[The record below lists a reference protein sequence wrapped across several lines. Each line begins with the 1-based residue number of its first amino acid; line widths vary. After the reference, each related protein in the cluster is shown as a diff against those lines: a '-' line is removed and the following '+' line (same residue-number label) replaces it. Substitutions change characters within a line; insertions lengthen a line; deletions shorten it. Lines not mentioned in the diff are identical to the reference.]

1 MRKPLEGQLLKAWR
15 EARGLSQDELGSRLD
30 IPADGS
36 EFSRYERG
44 RSSPSVKTL
53 LNLIS
58 GLDIPGRDDAER
70 LAAFFRGPESA
81 ETPWVPGRTRNI
93 PVVDEPVAAGVAR
106 LAEHASAVVEF
117 PLSLLELFLGE
128 PPAAEPDR
136 YCLVDVHGTSM
147 VPTIP
152 DRARL
157 LVDRGPGSGG
167 WPEIVQGDVYVI
179 VPPTEDGGTTKRLF
193 LTDEE
198 LIAWPDNPSES
209 PRYWSRRMLREMDVA
224 LAGIARAR
232 VLAVLSTPQRGGPPW
247 PPVKAVH
254 RREKKP

>member
-1 MRKPLEGQLLKAWR
+1 MREPITP
-15 EARGLSQDELGSRLD
+15 SDY
-30 IPADGS
+30 
-36 EFSRYERG
+36 SRYERG
-44 RSSPSVKTL
+44 RSSPTVRHL

-136 YCLVDVHGTSM
+136 YCLVECRQLDGADASRTGAAAG
-147 VPTIP
+147 
-152 DRARL
+152 R
-157 LVDRGPGSGG
+157 RGPGSGRCRRSSG
-167 WPEIVQGDVYVI
+167 RRLRDRPAHGGQ
-179 VPPTEDGGTTKRLF
+179 GTTKRLF

-247 PPVKAVH
+247 PPVKTTR
-254 RREKKP
+254 RREKE